1 MDRKGRF
8 TVFYQPD
15 TNLMATSTI
24 ILHLNWLDLFERF
37 VGNLMTMSLQ
47 SGYKKVIPF
56 IQEKTNENK
65 KPCINGLILLLDN

>member
-15 TNLMATSTI
+15 TNLIATSTI

-47 SGYKKVIPF
+47 SGCKKVIPF
-56 IQEKTNENK
+56 IQEIKMKYSK
-65 KPCINGLILLLDN
+65 KP

>member
-15 TNLMATSTI
+15 TNLIATSSI

-37 VGNLMTMSLQ
+37 VGNLMTMFLRSP
-47 SGYKKVIPF
+47 KKIVAFMQDI
-56 IQEKTNENK
+56 K
-65 KPCINGLILLLDN
+65 KN

>member
-15 TNLMATSTI
+15 TNLIATSTI

-47 SGYKKVIPF
+47 SGHVKKIFHSYNNYSKVLRHA
-56 IQEKTNENK
+56 
-65 KPCINGLILLLDN
+65 LIG

>member
-15 TNLMATSTI
+15 TNLMATATI

-37 VGNLMTMSLQ
+37 VGNLMTISLR
-47 SGYKKVIPF
+47 SGKKKVIPF
-56 IQEKTNENK
+56 IQEIKRE
-65 KPCINGLILLLDN
+65 